1 MTTLNRL
8 LNADNECVGYF
19 TDDAAGRAA
28 MQAARAEWEKLCRIC
43 EGSGEDRTRP
53 RIADGGH
60 GFFPDC
66 RTCRGNKIQFCRSI
80 ATPIKPLDLEDVEPG
95 DGDRVDYAYES
106 PENLDGTMR
115 LDLDQFPRV
124 SVYLW
129 QNHGAASVDVRHH
142 EINRYRRPGKSNRS
156 ADLGGPA
163 EAAGVLYVLTIK
175 APK

>member
-1 MTTLNRL
+1 MTLNRL

-28 MQAARAEWEKLCRIC
+28 MQAARVEWNRHY
-43 EGSGEDRTRP
+43 SGRLALDAAAMVHAP
-53 RIADGGH
+53 G
-60 GFFPDC
+60 PW
-66 RTCRGNKIQFCRSI
+66 CRSI
-80 ATPIKPLDLEDVEPG
+80 ATPIEPLELEDVEPG
-95 DGDRVDYAYES
+95 GGDRVAYHAH
-106 PENLDGTMR
+106 PDDCPIAQQMHLW
-115 LDLDQFPRV
+115 LQF
-124 SVYLW
+124 
-129 QNHGAASVDVRHH
+129 GAAFVEIQRY

>member
-28 MQAARAEWEKLCRIC
+28 MQVAQVEWGAADQISVSW
-43 EGSGEDRTRP
+43 ST
-53 RIADGGH
+53 
-60 GFFPDC
+60 
-66 RTCRGNKIQFCRSI
+66 TI
-80 ATPIKPLDLEDVEPG
+80 ATPIKPLELEDVEPG
-95 DGDRVDYAYES
+95 DGGRVDYVLR
-106 PENLDGTMR
+106 NDCDGIVPTSLR
-115 LDLDQFPRV
+115 IRGW
-124 SVYLW
+124 YLR
-129 QNHGAASVDVRHH
+129 GAASVDVRRH

-163 EAAGVLYVLTIK
+163 EAAGVLYVLLVK

>member
-19 TDDAAGRAA
+19 TDDAAGRVA
-28 MQAARAEWEKLCRIC
+28 MQVAQAEW
-43 EGSGEDRTRP
+43 GA
-53 RIADGGH
+53 AD
-60 GFFPDC
+60 
-66 RTCRGNKIQFCRSI
+66 KISVSWSTTI
-80 ATPIKPLDLEDVEPG
+80 ATPIKPLELEDVEPG
-95 DGDRVDYAYES
+95 DGGRVDYVLR
-106 PENLDGTMR
+106 NDCDGIVPTSLR
-115 LDLDQFPRV
+115 IRGW
-124 SVYLW
+124 YLR
-129 QNHGAASVDVRHH
+129 GAASVDVRRH

>member
-8 LNADNECVGYF
+8 LNVDNECVGYF
-19 TDDAAGRAA
+19 TDDDAGRAA
-28 MQAARAEWEKLCRIC
+28 MQAARAEWDAQAA
-43 EGSGEDRTRP
+43 EDWSEDTFSPAEHRR
-53 RIADGGH
+53 RRAQ
-60 GFFPDC
+60 PDAC
-66 RTCRGNKIQFCRSI
+66 PNKCRSI

>member
-1 MTTLNRL
+1 MTLNRL

-28 MQAARAEWEKLCRIC
+28 MQAARTEWEKLCRIC
-43 EGSGEDRTRP
+43 KGSGEDRTRP

-66 RTCRGNKIQFCRSI
+66 QTCRRSKVQFCRSI
-80 ATPIKPLDLEDVEPG
+80 ATPIKPLEFEDVEPG
-95 DGDRVDYAYES
+95 DGERVDYVLR
-106 PENLDGTMR
+106 NDCDGIVPTSLR
-115 LDLDQFPRV
+115 IRGW
-124 SVYLW
+124 YLR
-129 QNHGAASVDVRHH
+129 GAASVDVRRH

-156 ADLGGPA
+156 ADPGGPA
-163 EAAGVLYVLTIK
+163 EAAGVLYVLLVK

>member
-1 MTTLNRL
+1 MTLNRL

-28 MQAARAEWEKLCRIC
+28 MQAARVEWNRHY
-43 EGSGEDRTRP
+43 SGRLALDAAAMVHAP
-53 RIADGGH
+53 G
-60 GFFPDC
+60 PW
-66 RTCRGNKIQFCRSI
+66 CRSI

-95 DGDRVDYAYES
+95 DGDRVES
-106 PENLDGTMR
+106 SLATTPQGALRAETNIGWR
-115 LDLDQFPRV
+115 IGEWYSR
-124 SVYLW
+124 
-129 QNHGAASVDVRHH
+129 GAASVDVRRH

>member
-19 TDDAAGRAA
+19 TDDDAGRAA
-28 MQAARAEWEKLCRIC
+28 MQAVQADWDAQAAEDWSEDTFSPAEHRRRRAQ
-43 EGSGEDRTRP
+43 
-53 RIADGGH
+53 
-60 GFFPDC
+60 PDAC
-66 RTCRGNKIQFCRSI
+66 PNKCRSI

-142 EINRYRRPGKSNRS
+142 EINRYRRPGKSHRS
-156 ADLGGPA
+156 ADLGGP
-163 EAAGVLYVLTIK
+163 EQAADVLYVLTIK

>member
-28 MQAARAEWEKLCRIC
+28 MQAARTDCEKLCDSC
-43 EGSGEDRTRP
+43 AGTGEDRSKP

-66 RTCRGNKIQFCRSI
+66 QTCRRSKVQFCRSI
-80 ATPIKPLDLEDVEPG
+80 ATPIKPLELEDVELG
-95 DGDRVDYAYES
+95 DGDRVAYHAH
-106 PENLDGTMR
+106 PDDCPIAQQMHLW
-115 LDLDQFPRV
+115 LQF
-124 SVYLW
+124 
-129 QNHGAASVDVRHH
+129 GAAFVEIQRY

-156 ADLGGPA
+156 ADLGGP
-163 EAAGVLYVLTIK
+163 EQAADVLYVLTIK

>member
-28 MQAARAEWEKLCRIC
+28 MQAARTEWEKLCDSC
-43 EGSGEDRTRP
+43 AGTGEDRSKP

-80 ATPIKPLDLEDVEPG
+80 TTPIKPLELEDVEPG
-95 DGDRVDYAYES
+95 DGGRVES
-106 PENLDGTMR
+106 SLATTPQGALRAETNIGWR
-115 LDLDQFPRV
+115 IGEWYSR
-124 SVYLW
+124 
-129 QNHGAASVDVRHH
+129 GAASVDVRRH

>member
-1 MTTLNRL
+1 MNLNRL
-8 LNADNECVGYF
+8 LNAYNECVGYF

-28 MQAARAEWEKLCRIC
+28 MQAARTEWEKLCRIC

-80 ATPIKPLDLEDVEPG
+80 TTPIKPLELEDVELG
-95 DGDRVDYAYES
+95 DGDRVAYHAH
-106 PENLDGTMR
+106 PDDCPIAQQMHLW
-115 LDLDQFPRV
+115 LQF
-124 SVYLW
+124 
-129 QNHGAASVDVRHH
+129 GAAFVEIQRY

-156 ADLGGPA
+156 ADLGGP
-163 EAAGVLYVLTIK
+163 EQAAGVLYVLTIK